1 MKVMQA
7 LIKRFGGRVSVQA
20 KRTKMGRKSQSEGE
34 SISAWKCRVVEGGR
48 GVNIVNMGILKSKH
62 VATVLLLAW

>member
-34 SISAWKCRVVEGGR
+34 SISAWKCRVVEGG

>member
-34 SISAWKCRVVEGGR
+34 SISAWKCRVVEGGG